1 MPLISEEAVERMQ
14 RDHQKMIA
22 AIERIRATCTLTDV
36 VPDGCNVCPPGQQQL
51 CRGNIEQQIRNFIET
66 TLKHNLMESLYME
79 QGVPAAH
86 RAAHNRAHLAI
97 AEQLKA
103 IRVVL
108 SEDGNCVLAITGV
121 ERVLSTLQE
130 HIASFDE
137 QLEAYLRAPA

>member
-1 MPLISEEAVERMQ
+1 MSLIREEAVERMQ

-22 AIERIRATCTLTDV
+22 LIERIRTTCTQTDV
-36 VPDGCNVCPPGQQQL
+36 VTDGCNICPPGQQQL
-51 CRGNIEQQIRNFIET
+51 CHGNIEQQIRNFIEV

-86 RAAHNRAHLAI
+86 RVAHNRAHLAI
-97 AEQLKA
+97 AEQLKS

-108 SEDGNCVLAITGV
+108 AEDGNCVLAITGI
-121 ERVLSTLQE
+121 ERVLSILQD

-137 QLEAYLRAPA
+137 QLEAYLLAPA